1 MIEALKHFIA
11 FAERGSKA
19 LEIPHEQFIVYVTK
33 LERLFQHKLVRQ
45 IGDSRILLTDFGRQS
60 IPNIKQAFIAI
71 SKIMNLDDKQSMY
84 DLDNHVTIG
93 LVHDSASTWAMNC
106 IKGFN
111 KAHPG
116 LRLILFAAN
125 RMTDAMLEKSDII
138 FWSVQEVPYGYN
150 ALWYIEFKYGLYAS
164 DTYIARRGTPTLE
177 TIPDHSIIAY
187 SGEDNNAK
195 ASNWHLYGEYGLPFL
210 RPTILSQSRDL
221 IVKMTADGF
230 GIGAISDRQ
239 DAYYKYSS
247 SLMRVIPVISGPV
260 LKSYF
265 LIRCCMNEP
274 SRVNVRLL
282 EQLFK
287 VYFKTMNIKV
297 IDV

>member
-1 MIEALKHFIA
+1 
-11 FAERGSKA
+11 
-19 LEIPHEQFIVYVTK
+19 
-33 LERLFQHKLVRQ
+33 
-45 IGDSRILLTDFGRQS
+45 
-60 IPNIKQAFIAI
+60 
-71 SKIMNLDDKQSMY
+71 
-84 DLDNHVTIG
+84 
-93 LVHDSASTWAMNC
+93 
-106 IKGFN
+106 
-111 KAHPG
+111 
-116 LRLILFAAN
+116 
-125 RMTDAMLEKSDII
+125 
-138 FWSVQEVPYGYN
+138 
-150 ALWYIEFKYGLYAS
+150 LYAS
-164 DTYIARRGTPTLE
+164 DTYIAHRGAPTLE
-177 TIPDHSIIAY
+177 TIQDHSIIAY

-247 SLMRVIPVISGPV
+247 SLTRVVNVISGPV

-265 LIRCCMNEP
+265 LMRGCMNEP

-282 EQLFK
+282 EKLFR
-287 VYFKTMNIKV
+287 VYFEAMNIKV